1 MRQITKIT
9 SFIIVILLFSC
20 HVAVAQE
27 KEPIADKIINFPT
40 SFLNKVQNKY
50 ANLEDRLTKQTE
62 KHLLRLAKREK
73 RLKKKMAKVD
83 SAAAEQTFGNIDAQ
97 YDKMLA
103 AVRTDSLPKKKGGA
117 AYIPMIDSV
126 KTSLAFLNKNGS
138 ILEKGKEVTD
148 KLKGS
153 ASQVNQLQARLQQS
167 EQVKAFIQ
175 QRKQQIKSSLSKF
188 TSLPKGIMN
197 DFTDFNKEAYYYS
210 AQLKEYKDMLNNPDK
225 LIQKG
230 LSLLNKLPAFT
241 QFMKQNSEL
250 ASLFR
255 LPENYG
261 TPQSLAGLQTRS
273 QVQQQIQSQLAGG
286 GPNAQQYLQQNIQ
299 AAQSQL
305 NQLKDKVNKL
315 GGSGSGDMEIPDFK
329 PNNQRTK
336 SFWQRLEYGSN
347 IQTAKNNFFP
357 TTTDLGLSMGYKL
370 TDKSVVGIGASY
382 KMGWGKDIK
391 NISISSQG
399 MGLRSY
405 MDIKLKGSF
414 YASGGFEYNYQP
426 INADSLS
433 STANINWKDVASWQ
447 QSGLVGISKIISI
460 KSKFF
465 KKTKLQLMWDFLS
478 YQQAPRTQPLKF
490 RVGYNF

>member
-1 MRQITKIT
+1 MRQIT
-9 SFIIVILLFSC
+9 SFIIFILLLTC
-20 HVAVAQE
+20 HIAVAQE
-27 KEPIADKIINFPT
+27 RESVTDKVINFPT

-62 KHLLRLAKREK
+62 KYLLRLAKREK
-73 RLKKKMAKVD
+73 RLKKKLAKVD
-83 SAAAEQTFGNIDAQ
+83 SVAAEQAFGDIDAQ

-103 AVRTDSLPKKKGGA
+103 AVRTDSLPLKKGSGV
-117 AYIPMIDSV
+117 YISMIDSV
-126 KTSLAFLNKNGS
+126 NTSLAFLNKNSS
-138 ILEKGKEVTD
+138 ILEKGNDVTD

-153 ASQVNQLQARLQQS
+153 ASQVNLLQSRLQKS

-188 TSLPKGIMN
+188 TSLPKDIMN
-197 DFTDFNKEAYYYS
+197 DFADFNKEVYYYS

-255 LPENYG
+255 LPDNYG
-261 TPQSLAGLQTRS
+261 NPQSLAGLQTRS

-286 GPNAQQYLQQNIQ
+286 GPNAQQYLLQNIQ
-299 AAQSQL
+299 ATQSQL

-315 GGSGSGDMEIPDFK
+315 GGSGSGDMEMPDFK

-357 TTTDLGLSMGYKL
+357 TTTDLGLSVGYKL
-370 TDKSVVGIGASY
+370 TDKSVVGVGASY

-391 NISISSQG
+391 NIAFSSQG

-426 INADSLS
+426 ISGDSLS
-433 STANINWKDVASWQ
+433 STSDMNWKEVSSWQ
-447 QSGLVGISKIISI
+447 QSGLVGISKVISI

-465 KKTKLQLMWDFLS
+465 KKTKLQLMWDILS
-478 YQQAPRTQPLKF
+478 YQQVPRTQPVKF